1 MVEQTD
7 DRLLAETVGT
17 APDAAAASVM
27 VCPACGFE
35 NLMGADACGNC
46 GSDLMTSDIPVAA
59 TEFEHLLTQIPLGA
73 LAPRPCVTVGTD
85 TAVADVLR
93 TMRDNR
99 EAGVVVTGD
108 GGQVVGIF
116 TERDAVL
123 KLAGRDLPSG
133 PISAVMTSDPVV
145 LRADDS
151 LAVAIQ
157 KMAVGG
163 FRHIP
168 IVADGRPVGIVTSH
182 DVFRHVLRL
191 VD

>member
-7 DRLLAETVGT
+7 DRLLAESAG
-17 APDAAAASVM
+17 ALPDPGAASVM

-46 GSDLMTSDIPVAA
+46 GSDLMTSDIPMAA
-59 TEFEHLLTQIPLGA
+59 TEFERLLTQVPLGA
-73 LAPRPCVTVGTD
+73 LAPRPSLTVKAD
-85 TAVADVLR
+85 AAVADVLR
-93 TMRDNR
+93 IMRDDR
-99 EAGVVVTGD
+99 AAGVVVTDAD
-108 GGQVVGIF
+108 GKVVGIF

-123 KLAGRDLPSG
+123 KLAGHDLPAG
-133 PISAVMTSDPVV
+133 PISEFMTNDPVV

-168 IVADGRPVGIVTSH
+168 IVAGGRPVGIVTSH

>member
-17 APDAAAASVM
+17 APDGAAVSVM

-35 NLMGADACGNC
+35 NLMGADACANC

-59 TEFEHLLTQIPLGA
+59 TEFEHLLTQVPLTA
-73 LAPRPCVTVGTD
+73 LAPRPCTTVTAD
-85 TAVADVLR
+85 AAIPDVLR
-93 TMRDNR
+93 LMRDNR
-99 EAGVVVTGD
+99 EAGVVVTD
-108 GGQVVGIF
+108 AGGQVVGIF

-123 KLAGRDLPSG
+123 KLAGHDLPNG
-133 PISAVMTSDPVV
+133 PIGTVMTADPVV

-168 IVADGRPVGIVTSH
+168 IVSDGRPVGIVTSH